1 MTKLALDMSNIDWRG
16 LVGGFLKFVS
26 EEMREKE
33 HQDDDVEVTG
43 GKPIA
48 AGVLYCCRP
57 DFDGRGLRVL
67 LLKRSAKEENY
78 AGHWA
83 IPGGGIDPG
92 ETPEQAAKRECSEEI
107 GRAPDELDLLKRDS
121 LALGD
126 EYLTFRAWTDDE
138 FEPQLNAEHTR
149 FKWVAIDGEW
159 PSPIHPAVKELLEQV
174 KADDGMRKSLSM
186 DDGFYVLIAA
196 DEAPVGPFKTR
207 EEADAVARG
216 WEPAAIAM
224 DKATVRTFDA
234 DGRMHV
240 AVSHISKAT
249 VSPYFGKEIPG
260 HEEMGLKPD
269 GVYHLLRDPQELAK
283 AAPTFNNLPLLS
295 KHVPVTAD
303 DFPQDLVVGSLGT
316 DATFAGGY
324 LDNSIVVWNR
334 QGIDLVE
341 SKKQKQLSAA
351 YRYKPDMTPGT
362 WNGMKFDGVMRSI
375 IGNHVAL
382 VETGRA
388 GPDVVIG
395 DSDPFEDEWERIADA
410 LEAM

>member
-1 MTKLALDMSNIDWRG
+1 MSNIDWRG

-33 HQDDDVEVTG
+33 HVEVDEEGG
-43 GKPIA
+43 GKIVA
-48 AGVLYCCRP
+48 VSVLFTSAQKAP
-57 DFDGRGLRVL
+57 KVL
-67 LLKRSAKEENY
+67 LLKRSLDEQNY
-78 AGHWA
+78 AGYWA
-83 IPGGGIDPG
+83 FPGGRVDEG
-92 ETPEQAAKRECSEEI
+92 EEPREAALRECREEI
-107 GRAPDELDLLKRDS
+107 GFEPDDELNMEPYVEKVLP
-121 LALGD
+121 LGD
-126 EYLTFRAWTDDE
+126 THVTFRAPAQQE
-138 FEPQLNAEHTR
+138 FTPKLNGEHTEFGWFGLR
-149 FKWVAIDGEW
+149 ELPK
-159 PSPIHPAVKELLEQV
+159 PLHPGVKEVLDKLGAEGFG
-174 KADDGMRKSLSM
+174 AM

-196 DEAPVGPFKTR
+196 DEAPIGPFKTR
-207 EEADAVARG
+207 DEADAVARG

-224 DKATVRTFDA
+224 DKATVRQFDA

-249 VSPYFGKEIPG
+249 VSPYLGKEIPG

-269 GVYHLLRDPQELAK
+269 GIYHLLRDPQELAK

-303 DFPQDLVVGSLGT
+303 DFPDSLVVGSLGT

-334 QGIDLVE
+334 KGIDLVE
-341 SKKQKQLSAA
+341 SQKQKQLSAA
-351 YRYKPDMTPGT
+351 YRYRPDMTPGT
-362 WNGMKFDGVMRSI
+362 WNGMKFDGVMRDI

-388 GPDVVIG
+388 GPDVVVG
-395 DSDPFEDEWERIADA
+395 DSDPFADDWKRIADA
-410 LEAM
+410 LEAL